1 MSRTPPP
8 VTATRIKDSLVVTAG
23 SELSEPALTSIAE
36 VSLAHVRAHA
46 VRTVIF
52 ELSAVRVLD
61 LAEFRELRAIQ
72 QMIRMLG
79 AATVFV
85 GLQPGVVLYLVEFE
99 DDLSDVRAFLTL
111 EDALDAFLL
120 RD

>member
-1 MSRTPPP
+1 
-8 VTATRIKDSLVVTAG
+8 
-23 SELSEPALTSIAE
+23 
-36 VSLAHVRAHA
+36 
-46 VRTVIF
+46 
-52 ELSAVRVLD
+52 
-61 LAEFRELRAIQ
+61 
-72 QMIRMLG
+72 MLG

-99 DDLSDVRAFLTL
+99 DDLSEVRAFLTL